1 MKILRASH
9 LGMCFGVRDAI
20 GLALA
25 QTEPSTIL
33 GELVH
38 NESILDGLRSRGVR
52 SEQQLDAVVTPTVM
66 ITAHGA
72 SERAISSIRARGL
85 KVLEATCPLVRFA
98 HQAIL
103 KLAQEGFH
111 PVIIGD
117 RQHVEVRGLT
127 GDLDTFDVVLT
138 EADIAR
144 LSEHARF
151 GIAAQT
157 TQPIDKVRKLVA
169 LIGERFPRS
178 RVRFID
184 TVCQPTKQR
193 QTAAIEMSLNSDVVV
208 VIGGVNSNN
217 TRELMV
223 TCAKF
228 CPSVHHIQTAADLRL
243 EWFTNAKTAGLTA
256 GTSTPDEIIE
266 RVAARLMEFAAC
278 PDAPPAETF
287 RDKLAQEP
295 CPVVD
300 TNPGLEVGR
309 DQRRQTSVNRAGAR
323 EDFYFANDPK

>member
-1 MKILRASH
+1 MKILRASY

-20 GLALA
+20 GLALV
-25 QTEPSTIL
+25 QTEQSTIL

-38 NESILDGLRSRGVR
+38 NESILDDLRSRGVR
-52 SEQQLDAVVTPTVM
+52 SEQQLDAVVTSTVM

-72 SERAISSIRARGL
+72 SERAITSIRARGL
-85 KVLEATCPLVRFA
+85 KVLEATCPLVRYA
-98 HQAIL
+98 HRAIL

-138 EADIAR
+138 EEDIAR

-169 LIGERFPRS
+169 LIRERFPRS

-193 QTAAIEMSLNSDVVV
+193 QTAAIEMSLNSGVVV

-217 TRELMV
+217 TRELVV

-228 CPSVHHIQTAADLRL
+228 CPSIHHIQTAADLRL
-243 EWFTNAKTAGLTA
+243 EWFTNAETVGLTA
-256 GTSTPDEIIE
+256 GTSTPDEIID
-266 RVAARLMEFAAC
+266 RVEARLKEFAAR
-278 PDAPPAETF
+278 PDATPAETF
-287 RDKLAQEP
+287 RDEQAQEHFS
-295 CPVVD
+295 VVD
-300 TNPGLEVGR
+300 TNDKVAFIAEEET
-309 DQRRQTSVNRAGAR
+309 RQWNREKSVQTCA
-323 EDFYFANDPK
+323 